1 MSLAAVTA
9 EVVLNHLP
17 LLHTR
22 FHSMMRM
29 RKEME
34 ATAVASDASGA
45 AAEPLQ
51 PLALGRYKQLQIA
64 KRNFLHSMTAA
75 AAAVAAAVVVVEVE
89 VEPALLLQYS
99 AGAFAVAA
107 AAVIQKRR
115 TRLE

>member
-1 MSLAAVTA
+1 
-9 EVVLNHLP
+9 
-17 LLHTR
+17 
-22 FHSMMRM
+22 
-29 RKEME
+29 ME

-51 PLALGRYKQLQIA
+51 PLVLGRYKQLQIA
-64 KRNFLHSMTAA
+64 KRNFLHSMTAV
-75 AAAVAAAVVVVEVE
+75 AAAVAAAAAVVVEVD

-99 AGAFAVAA
+99 AGSFAVAAA

>member
-1 MSLAAVTA
+1 MG
-9 EVVLNHLP
+9 
-17 LLHTR
+17 
-22 FHSMMRM
+22 MK
-29 RKEME
+29 KEME

-51 PLALGRYKQLQIA
+51 PLVLGRYRQLQIA
-64 KRNFLHSMTAA
+64 KRIAQRSMTAAPAEVAAAAPAA
-75 AAAVAAAVVVVEVE
+75 AAAVVEVG

-115 TRLE
+115 TR

>member
-75 AAAVAAAVVVVEVE
+75 AAAVAAVVAEVE

-107 AAVIQKRR
+107 AAAVIQKRR

>member
-1 MSLAAVTA
+1 MT
-9 EVVLNHLP
+9 
-17 LLHTR
+17 T
-22 FHSMMRM
+22 MK
-29 RKEME
+29 KEME

-51 PLALGRYKQLQIA
+51 PLVLGRYRQLQIA
-64 KRNFLHSMTAA
+64 KRISQRSMTAA
-75 AAAVAAAVVVVEVE
+75 PAAPAAAVVEVE

-115 TRLE
+115 TR